1 MLGGMDRAHLF
12 ALAAE
17 SLAAAGALG
26 GLLYLLVSFFALRRH
41 ADVRSWR
48 RLAGSFLHE
57 ALAVAVS
64 QPLLPLFYVLGRRMG
79 GDPRGRPVVFVHGY
93 FQNRGDFVYLAA
105 RLRRAGLGPLYG
117 FNYSWLESI
126 PACAA
131 RLGVFIEHVS
141 AETGQSKVA
150 IVAHSLG
157 GVVALEY
164 LGTPEG
170 AARVDRCVTIA
181 SPHAGVTWRGGMVG
195 HAARQLY
202 AQSRYM
208 QSRASG
214 ALPVRVV
221 SLFSTHDNIV
231 HPAKTS
237 ALINRGGRDVVV
249 DNLGHLSMLF
259 SRKVADLTIDGLR

>member
-79 GDPRGRPVVFVHGY
+79 GDPRGR
-93 FQNRGDFVYLAA
+93 
-105 RLRRAGLGPLYG
+105 
-117 FNYSWLESI
+117 LESI